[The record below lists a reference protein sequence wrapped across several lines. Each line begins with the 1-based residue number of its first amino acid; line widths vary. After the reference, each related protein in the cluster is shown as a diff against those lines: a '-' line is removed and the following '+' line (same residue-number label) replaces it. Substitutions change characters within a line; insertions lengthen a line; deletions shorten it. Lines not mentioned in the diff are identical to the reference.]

1 MCLVDAL
8 VRTQT
13 RHSFVSKGDWPFVRF
28 DVNSMMNQNERKNRA
43 MVKLVGIEKKNNV
56 STRPWL
62 LGGGL
67 LVMMLIAYILYN
79 VYIQDM
85 VSLAALANAKTSLGA
100 FVRDYAIFVFAAGI
114 LSYALVTSILLPVVV
129 WLSLLISYS
138 FAAAYGVW
146 VGALIA
152 SLSIY
157 LGVLAGLPLAFLAVR
172 YIVGD
177 RLRSRFG
184 PSIDRFAKGWSETL
198 CSTSW
203 LCALFQWSPYLGQCG
218 ACLGAGEVFNA
229 PVSLSDRIGA
239 WHLCLCLFGGEPD
252 HSRRF

>member
-1 MCLVDAL
+1 
-8 VRTQT
+8 
-13 RHSFVSKGDWPFVRF
+13 
-28 DVNSMMNQNERKNRA
+28 
-43 MVKLVGIEKKNNV
+43 MVKPVGIEKKNKV

-67 LVMMLIAYILYN
+67 LMMMLIAYILYN

-100 FVRDYAIFVFAAGI
+100 FVRDYAIFVFVAGI

-146 VGALIA
+146 AGALIA

-172 YIVGD
+172 YMKSPEFERTLKNKIMGD
-177 RLRSRFG
+177 LKEKMVDEIPKQLPKFSG
-184 PSIDRFAKGWSETL
+184 PAMPL
-198 CSTSW
+198 
-203 LCALFQWSPYLGQCG
+203 
-218 ACLGAGEVFNA
+218 
-229 PVSLSDRIGA
+229 
-239 WHLCLCLFGGEPD
+239 
-252 HSRRF
+252 